1 MPTRCLLSVA
11 IYFLEDSTM
20 DRRTFGAALLAV
32 VPLAVVGG
40 LALANASGA
49 NPTTEQSC
57 CAGYIC
63 PATGEELPCENCCPL
78 NAEK

>member
-1 MPTRCLLSVA
+1 
-11 IYFLEDSTM
+11 M
-20 DRRTFGAALLAV
+20 DRRKFGTVLLGAA
-32 VPLAVVGG
+32 PLVIVGG
-40 LALANASGA
+40 LVLASAPTGGA
-49 NPTTEQSC
+49 KAQAEQSC